1 MLGEYNIHKWDLMEW
16 CCHESEK
23 TAVLLQ
29 YNSEVRRG
37 RLCYRSGC
45 SNRAVQVLPEEK
57 LSSKVCS
64 ETVRFLSD
72 KTGRNTV
79 PTSQLINARLT
90 VYMEDYLLEQS
101 LKSPVSRLRDGT
113 EEKKKLGLDTN
124 LELAQVK
131 TARLSTVILLGLD
144 HTQV

>member
-1 MLGEYNIHKWDLMEW
+1 MEW

-37 RLCYRSGC
+37 RLCYRNGC

-64 ETVRFLSD
+64 ETVHFLSD

-79 PTSQLINARLT
+79 PTSQLMNARLT

-101 LKSPVSRLRDGT
+101 SHLYQGSGMAQR
-113 EEKKKLGLDTN
+113 KKKLGLDIN